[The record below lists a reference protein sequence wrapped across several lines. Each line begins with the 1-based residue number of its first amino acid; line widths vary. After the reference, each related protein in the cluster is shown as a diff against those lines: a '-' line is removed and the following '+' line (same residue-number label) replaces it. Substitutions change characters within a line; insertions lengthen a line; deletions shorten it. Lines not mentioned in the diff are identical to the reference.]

1 MAFTELGLFL
11 YCYTIGNTQLRH
23 LCQDD
28 VATLLATSLPPEWS
42 EGETVHW
49 YPGAANNDHP
59 KSNWLNVIWDY
70 LSKRFPSKEGLSR
83 FRGLPLIPIDMSQ
96 APVQLTRLELP
107 SKTVVKSLHGD
118 CLDEIITN
126 ALEELGVVIIRKWPV
141 FLSQHSAITNHFVY
155 APSPQSVLK
164 VLTACLSDKR
174 ISMCSVTNEGKRSI
188 RNFVS
193 KVSSVEPLEKAVLSR
208 LPLFETQNKSFV
220 SVESG
225 LRAAPESPL
234 PVASRRDFIDI
245 TQEDSKRL
253 ARLLGIEIPTM
264 IAFLLEEVF
273 PDVREGNYSLE
284 EMDVL
289 MAFVMERYQV
299 YAALDSR
306 LEEEMKSL
314 PFVPTLAGRV
324 TPTKVFDSRNELL
337 QCIFADE
344 NVFPFGTQ
352 YTDPA
357 VLVVLGKLGLKGEDK
372 ITAQDLYQSAKKI
385 ADMSVIST
393 AEKKSEAIKAY
404 LFRHPATLQ
413 ETVHGT
419 ALGVLLQSIPWLS
432 VLRRKPHGFPRSLHF
447 WVETHEGTHFCK
459 PTEVENKENL
469 NLIGS
474 VRPIV
479 DVDSSSQLAKYL
491 GLDEMPSVAAVV
503 EQLKAVIG
511 CYTLEEKPLYI
522 SVVKDVYSYLSR
534 APNTSAV
541 KNAFQEGEN
550 LRWIWNGDGF
560 SSPNAVLAQKPSVD
574 LSPYISC
581 LPAEVTPF
589 SNFFSKFGMR
599 EHCDA
604 HILLQVLRMIK
615 QKYDSRCSFAAL
627 EVKRD
632 LQLSVDILNEI
643 KPNEGEELPAE
654 LKEKVLIPTHVEGD
668 FCVKLAPIKDCV
680 YCEDEWME
688 TENYDENMNVSYVHP
703 NIPRSTAQLLRI
715 PPSKIRMLEPE
726 EMNIGDEFG
735 QEEKLT
741 RRLNRLLEDYTD
753 GFAIPKE
760 LIQNADDAGATEV
773 RFLYDERANEDA
785 MSRLFDEKMGECQ
798 GPALWVYNDAEFQ
811 DEDFANIKQLNGGTK
826 ELHTE
831 KIGKFGLGFNSVY
844 NLTDAPMFLSRHYFV
859 IFDPNNFYLEKAF
872 GKKTRGVRLNI
883 NKKRKKLR
891 KYSDQFKPFNGIFGC
906 DLHLDKDDNSYQGTL
921 FRFPLRT
928 KEQALRSE
936 IKQTHYDDKQ
946 VRDLLE
952 IFVSGARTLLLFTQN
967 VRRVSI
973 YHLSNSS
980 EATQPTL
987 IFEVN
992 KSLSRSGIIRELAI
1006 PVTLSKNVKKLSQDD
1021 QYFLKQCNFLRAS
1034 SEVAQYVGRE
1044 NLSGADLLRSA
1055 LTIDMTSTV
1064 TEYGS
1069 SFFDDKDHLRSAS
1082 ETWLLASSFGRGI
1095 AVQFSEA
1102 DKTLLPSAG
1111 VAVQL
1116 MPNECGKF
1124 APIPVTE
1131 QQSRHNGTV
1140 FCYLALP
1147 VHSGLPLHINGALA
1161 VASNRRHLKERTE
1174 GDKAC
1179 IGVEWN
1185 DVLLRDSVCAAYLDL
1200 LEDLKSAA
1208 EMYSFHLL
1216 WPRASFVEPN
1226 CEALARSFYQ
1236 QVADGSCS
1244 LFSDGNRWVDMSQVV
1259 FLEPNFR
1266 QEEQIGDVLFT
1277 VFKMLIQEN
1286 VAVIDL
1292 PTDVLQSFVKYGLA
1306 DKIQSKLYCKDRF
1319 FRELFFPNIAAVP
1332 PELRDKL
1339 ILYALDEGDGKFDEL
1354 VNTYPCIPC
1363 SPRGQ
1368 KLKCPHQLVNPHKE
1382 AASLFRAE
1390 DERFPFGTEMTW
1402 LNPLR
1407 LTKLEQ
1413 LGMMTNDPTWNVF
1426 AERAESVNILNQEN
1440 KDAALKRTTS
1450 LLHLLGKKLNNEEDS
1465 SLPEGV
1471 QDRILHAKFLPVASK
1486 PKEFPLFWKEDDLR
1500 CKNGKILMSP
1510 KEAFPNT
1517 AKYLVCCSEAIVDIY
1532 IPFVV
1537 RSFLLLTEERVTT
1550 RHVVT
1555 QLQFASSSNTESLNC
1570 EEFEEVQA
1578 VCLAAYRFLQSA
1590 LNDQKL
1596 EERQVTEMFQ
1606 EKKIILLG
1614 REFAH
1619 ANLVAFKLTTDC
1631 SPYLHKL
1638 SDDLARPF
1646 RNLMKI
1652 LGVKEVFEGKDFVFS
1667 LERIRCK
1674 FGDTALDEKT
1684 LQIALNLVSQLAN
1697 CLKGTEE
1704 SDNVQ
1709 ERQEVIYLP
1718 DSQGVMRL
1726 ADELCLNDYDFLP
1739 DDVGV
1744 NFVNEMISHRTSF
1757 TLGVKTRREEALE
1770 RFTVGIQFG
1779 QGEKLTNRLQR
1790 ILSAYPSEK
1799 EILKELIQN
1808 ADDAEATEVCFIK
1821 DPRQHADDQVFEDS
1835 WKPLQGPALCVYNNT
1850 PFSEADIKGIQK
1862 LGEGSKGDDP
1872 NKTGQY
1878 GVGFNAVYNLTDV
1891 PSFTSSGEEIGD
1903 VLCVFDPHCKYVPGA
1918 TPQAPGRMFKKTA
1931 ELRHMFPDVFSCY
1944 IEEHFPV
1951 QNSTMFRFPLRT
1963 EEMAKESKISQSSV
1977 TLEQL
1982 DRMIESL
1989 KGELFEVLLF
1999 VNNVRKIT
2007 LCEIDAKGT
2016 VVNSYFVEAQIS
2028 DDDLAKRQ
2036 HFAAYIRKT
2045 WKSKQ
2050 QKSDVLP
2057 IEAEVKKCSYVL
2069 NVRDCTGKEE
2079 KWLIVQ
2085 QIGFENHVEGSIVDA
2100 YRRHDLGL
2108 LPRGG
2113 VACQLENKHT
2123 GQLLSDRNKKAYCF
2137 LPLPIETGLPVHING
2152 HFALEH
2158 ESRRHLWR
2166 RENEDYRN
2174 DWNNAL
2180 VSDVIA
2186 SCYLKLLDRVRDFH
2200 HLPVF
2205 QNLEQ
2210 ATLSC
2215 STDDLMRNVRDYE
2228 KHFPPVNVTDPYW
2241 ETLVKSVYQEMN
2253 RRKLRLLPVV
2263 RGEVS
2268 ANSSPKNKLEWLPV
2282 TGEGRDQAFFNN
2294 IGMTDCFNAYPH
2306 GVLETRNVHTFQQ
2319 ILLQTGFNLVAF
2331 TWSVYVALEK
2341 SDVKACCVSPSAVM
2355 QFYKSFSCE
2364 QSFCKIGPV
2373 SVDVKETPFKS
2384 AEVVELVL
2392 RYCKDD
2398 EDFQANLPGLPLLL
2412 TQDNYLHTFTVND
2425 PKFLSVHH
2433 GILPECR
2440 QMFVHKHIRTHIF
2453 SDAKSLKA
2461 PVFKYFDIKSFAAN
2475 LHQTLPLAYYSSEG
2489 YVKWCPE
2496 QSGIPNWAWIYSV
2509 WRFVSDEINKV
2520 LEEIKA
2526 KEEESIKCILATD
2539 ECEEEKWRK
2548 LHEAKTT
2555 EEEKTRI
2562 IQATLEPLTYWN
2574 LLPCTEK
2581 THSIQSQGT
2590 EHFLVPLGL
2599 SETVL
2604 DFHGIADQS
2613 LVDILKKLS
2622 LAKLNSAVLSS
2633 PGPFTGASAD
2643 HRIHARRLVA
2653 SLRTPSSLLASL
2665 KQKMMRRPR
2674 SLEGMLTT
2682 TDCDNILH
2690 YFSSNVERLKKSDK
2704 SILRTLPFYEA
2715 THGELVDLKNHKV
2728 YVVPDDLP
2736 RKELKEVGNRA
2747 GVVFLNSRPSLS
2759 SLFEFLFV
2767 KILRLADV
2775 YCKFVL
2781 SHFSLLSKEARL
2793 DHLECIRDFVLPRL
2807 SKKIDEKKIL
2817 IDRLKKTEIVPANDG
2832 TFKAAFCYYD
2842 PENIIFKL
2850 MLSEDDFP
2858 PDPFNTSEW
2867 LDFLKTIGMI
2877 HDISQELF
2885 KTFANEVAR
2894 EGLTLSAQSTGK
2906 KSSALVAHL
2915 FQRDKVVE
2923 SGLLQAVSGIKF
2935 VATSVSPE
2943 LTSIHRQ
2950 FDAPYIAFRGSALAE
2965 HTNIVWTT
2973 ASLLPDWANPW
2984 NYLYGSED
2992 GYCKAILF
3000 QLQVITVPTVEMVTC
3015 HCQNLCFQL
3024 VKENGNDLSSK
3035 QLSTRMLVMTEIYT
3049 FLQKNAI
3056 SSTTAKMLLRDTPCI
3071 MVEQGSRLVKPEQ
3084 VVIELS
3090 EGNQIAPFLYGIPA
3104 ELGQFKTLFQYLGCS
3119 NSVRLSHY
3127 AMVLET
3133 LQRKCKAD
3141 RLNSNQ
3147 VDWALRAVRGL
3158 FECLQDDAKVIQAPF
3173 TLYLPAVR
3181 PFGSTFEYG
3190 TTHLVLT
3197 RAAELFF
3204 DDAPRHRDRLQNFDQ
3219 LFVVDLKMAKVR
3231 CNSSTSFKD
3240 LILLLPEALRPHM
3253 LSCVVEEKFADA
3265 VDNTE
3270 RFDVGAAGSLKKQL
3284 HSVQFCRGIFRLIR
3298 HASHENRE
3306 PDDESVVCSVESRLH
3321 NIQIH
3326 GMTKILTHLV
3336 YKGNVIPGSERKVP
3350 YFLQK
3355 ISQSEHEIWNLY
3367 VDAVNDVQETPS
3379 TVALT
3384 LSKVIKEA
3392 CRGLLKDTVMYIPE
3406 MLRCHPGS
3414 ISALLDSM
3422 EIRPDDSY
3430 DAEGRDVF
3438 PLPGTF
3444 IPISDHQLLNL
3455 AFESFMPGEY
3465 VGYELEDQSMEL
3477 MEGDSTFIYAV
3488 IIEEVSTG
3496 NESLLAKVY
3505 KINIGDDKE
3514 PKDVPATD
3522 LYKFYPHASTAV
3534 VQSDRQR
3541 DEEEAWKLPVDVRR
3555 KAIKRLSNAG
3565 YPQRR
3570 QAMRWLRQAEADLA
3584 AVLND
3589 IDTAKPSYEWAC
3601 FKCHQVSMRT
3611 FLSFPNFLIS
3621 CPGQC

>member
-1 MAFTELGLFL
+1 MIWG
-11 YCYTIGNTQLRH
+11 Y
-23 LCQDD
+23 
-28 VATLLATSLPPEWS
+28 
-42 EGETVHW
+42 
-49 YPGAANNDHP
+49 
-59 KSNWLNVIWDY
+59 LN
-70 LSKRFPSKEGLSR
+70 KRFPSKEGLSR

-96 APVQLTRLELP
+96 VPVQLTRLELP
-107 SKTVVKSLHGD
+107 SKTVARSLHGD
-118 CLDEIITN
+118 CLDEIIID
-126 ALEELGVVIIRKWPV
+126 ALEELGVVIIRECPV

-164 VLTACLSDKR
+164 ALTACLSEKK
-174 ISMCSVTNEGKRSI
+174 ISLCSVANEGKRSI

-193 KVSSVEPLEKAVLSR
+193 KVSSVEPLEKAILSR

-234 PVASRRDFIDI
+234 PVASCRDFIDI

-273 PDVREGNYSLE
+273 PDVRQGNYSVE
-284 EMDVL
+284 ETDVL

-306 LEEEMKSL
+306 LEKEMKSL

-344 NVFPFGTQ
+344 NVFPTGTQ

-357 VLVVLGKLGLKGEDK
+357 ALVVLGKLGLKCEDK
-372 ITAQDLYQSAKKI
+372 VTAQDLYQSASKI
-385 ADMSVIST
+385 ADMSDIST

-404 LFRHPATLQ
+404 LIRHPTTLQ

-419 ALGVLLQSIPWLS
+419 ALGVLLQSIPWVS
-432 VLRRKPHGFPRSLHF
+432 VLRQKPHGFPRSLHF

-459 PTEVENKENL
+459 PTEVENKDNV

-474 VRPIV
+474 VRPV
-479 DVDSSSQLAKYL
+479 VEVDSSSQLAKYL
-491 GLDEMPSVAAVV
+491 GLDEMPGVSDVV
-503 EQLKAVIG
+503 EQLKVVIG
-511 CYTLEEKPLYI
+511 CYALEEKPLYI
-522 SVVKDVYSYLSR
+522 SVVKDIYSYLSC
-534 APNTSAV
+534 ATNTSAV
-541 KNAFQEGEN
+541 KKAFQGVEN
-550 LRWIWNGDGF
+550 LRWMWNGDGF

-581 LPAEVTPF
+581 LPSEVTPF

-599 EHCDA
+599 EHCNSR
-604 HILLQVLRMIK
+604 ILLQVLHMIK
-615 QKYDSRCSFAAL
+615 QKYDFGCSFAAL

-632 LQLSVDILNEI
+632 LQLSADILNEI

-668 FCVKLAPIKDCV
+668 SCVKLAPIKDCV
-680 YCEDEWME
+680 YCEDEWMD
-688 TENYDENMNVSYVHP
+688 TDDFDENMNVLYVHP

-715 PPSKIRMLEPE
+715 PPSKIRMLEPDE
-726 EMNIGDEFG
+726 INTGDEFG

-760 LIQNADDAGATEV
+760 LIQNADDAGANEV
-773 RFLYDERANEDA
+773 RFLYDERANKDA
-785 MSRLFDEKMGECQ
+785 MSHLFDKEMGECQ
-798 GPALWVYNDAEFQ
+798 GPALWVYNDAEFE
-811 DEDFANIKQLNGGTK
+811 DEDFVNIKQLNSGTK

-831 KIGKFGLGFNSVY
+831 KIGKFGLGFNAVY
-844 NLTDAPMFLSRHYFV
+844 NLTDVPMLLSRHYFV

-872 GKKTRGVRLNI
+872 GKTTRGVRLDI

-891 KYSDQFKPFNGIFGC
+891 KYSGQFKPFNGIFGC
-906 DLHLDKDDNSYQGTL
+906 DLHLDKDDYSYQGTL

-928 KEQALRSE
+928 KEQAVRSE

-973 YHLSNSS
+973 FHLSNSS

-992 KSLSRSGIIRELAI
+992 KSLSRSGIIRELPI
-1006 PVTLSKNVKKLSQDD
+1006 PVTLSKNVNKLSQDD

-1034 SEVAQYVGRE
+1034 SEVAQYAGRE

-1055 LTIDMTSTV
+1055 LTIDMTSTI
-1064 TEYGS
+1064 TKHGS
-1069 SFFDDKDHLRSAS
+1069 SFFGDKDQSRSAS
-1082 ETWLLASSFGRGI
+1082 ETWLLASSIGRGI
-1095 AVQFSEA
+1095 AMQFSVA

-1116 MPNECGKF
+1116 MPTECGKF
-1124 APIPVTE
+1124 APLPVTDQE
-1131 QQSRHNGTV
+1131 SRHDGTV

-1147 VHSGLPLHINGALA
+1147 LHSGLPLHINGALA

-1208 EMYSFHLL
+1208 GMYSFHLL
-1216 WPRASFVEPN
+1216 WPRASYVEPN

-1236 QVADGSCS
+1236 QVADGSCA
-1244 LFSDGNRWVDMSQVV
+1244 LFSDGNRWVNLSQVV
-1259 FLEPNFR
+1259 FLEPSFR
-1266 QEEQIGDVLFT
+1266 EEEQIGDILFT
-1277 VFKMLIQEN
+1277 VFKMLIEEN

-1306 DKIQSKLYCKDRF
+1306 DKMQSKLYGKDRF

-1332 PELRDKL
+1332 PQLREKL

-1354 VNTYPCIPC
+1354 LNTYPCIPA

-1390 DERFPFGTEMTW
+1390 DERYPFGTKMTL

-1407 LTKLEQ
+1407 LAKLEQ
-1413 LGMMTNDPTWNVF
+1413 LGMMADDPTWNVF
-1426 AERAESVNILNQEN
+1426 AERAESVKLLNQEN
-1440 KDAALKRTTS
+1440 KDAALKRTTL
-1450 LLHLLGKKLNNEEDS
+1450 LLHLLAKKLNNEEDS
-1465 SLPEGV
+1465 SLPDGV
-1471 QDRILHAKFLPVASK
+1471 RDRILQAKFLPVASK

-1500 CKNGKILMSP
+1500 RKNEKILMSP
-1510 KEAFPNT
+1510 IEVFPKT
-1517 AKYLVCCSEAIVDIY
+1517 AKYLVCCSEAILDIN
-1532 IPFVV
+1532 IPFIVG
-1537 RSFLLLTEERVTT
+1537 SFLLLNEERVTL

-1555 QLQFASSSNTESLNC
+1555 QLQFASSTNAESLDC
-1570 EEFEEVQA
+1570 REFEEVQA

-1596 EERQVTEMFQ
+1596 EERQVTEIFQ

-1619 ANLVAFKLTTDC
+1619 ANHVAFTLATDC

-1638 SDDLARPF
+1638 SDYLARPF

-1652 LGVKEVFEGKDFVFS
+1652 LGVKEVFEGKDFISS

-1684 LQIALNLVSQLAN
+1684 LQIALNLVGQLAN
-1697 CLKGTEE
+1697 CLKGSEE
-1704 SDNVQ
+1704 NGNVK

-1726 ADELCLNDYDFLP
+1726 ADELCLNDYDLLP
-1739 DDVGV
+1739 DDDGV
-1744 NFVNEMISHRTSF
+1744 NFVNELISHRTSI
-1757 TLGVKTRREEALE
+1757 TLGVKTRREGALE

-1779 QGEKLTNRLQR
+1779 QEEKLTNRLQR

-1808 ADDAEATEVCFIK
+1808 ADDAEATEICFIK
-1821 DPRQHADDQVFEDS
+1821 DPRNHADDQVFEDS

-1850 PFSEADIKGIQK
+1850 PFSEADIKGIQN
-1862 LGEGSKGDDP
+1862 LGESSKGDDP

-1918 TPQAPGRMFKKTA
+1918 TAQAPGRMFKKTTD
-1931 ELRHMFPDVFSCY
+1931 LRHMFPDVFSCY
-1944 IEEHFPV
+1944 IEGHFPA

-2028 DDDLAKRQ
+2028 DDDLAKKQ
-2036 HFAAYIRKT
+2036 QFAAYITKT
-2045 WKSKQ
+2045 GKSKQ
-2050 QKSDVLP
+2050 QESDVLP
-2057 IEAEVKKCSYVL
+2057 IKAEVKKCSYVL

-2085 QIGFENHVEGSIVDA
+2085 QIGFENQVERSIVDA
-2100 YRRHDLGL
+2100 CRRHDLGL

-2123 GQLLSDRNKKAYCF
+2123 GQLPKDQSKKAYCF

-2158 ESRRHLWR
+2158 ESRQHLWR
-2166 RENEDYRN
+2166 RANEDYRN

-2180 VSDVIA
+2180 VTDVIA
-2186 SCYLKLLDRVRDFH
+2186 SCYLKLLDEVRDFH
-2200 HLPVF
+2200 HLPVL

-2215 STDDLMRNVRDYE
+2215 STDDLMRNIRDYE
-2228 KHFPPVNVTDPYW
+2228 KLFPPVNMTDPYW
-2241 ETLVKSVYQEMN
+2241 ETLVKSVYQGMD
-2253 RRKLRLLPVV
+2253 RKKLRLLPVV

-2268 ANSSPKNKLEWLPV
+2268 ANCSSMTKLEWLPV
-2282 TGEGRDQAFFNN
+2282 TGEGRDKAFFNN
-2294 IGMTDCFNAYPH
+2294 IGVADCFNAY
-2306 GVLETRNVHTFQQ
+2306 LETRNIPTFQW

-2331 TWSVYVALEK
+2331 TFSVYLALEQ
-2341 SDVKACCVSPSAVM
+2341 SDVRACCVSPSAVM
-2355 QFYKSFSCE
+2355 QFYKSFSSE
-2364 QSFCKIGPV
+2364 ESFCKIGPV

-2398 EDFQANLPGLPLLL
+2398 KDFQANLPGLPLLV
-2412 TQDNYLHTFTVND
+2412 TQDNYLHTFNAND
-2425 PKFLSVHH
+2425 PKFTSLHH
-2433 GILPECR
+2433 GILPKCQ
-2440 QMFVHKHIRTHIF
+2440 QMFVHKHLLTRIF

-2475 LHQTLPLAYYSSEG
+2475 LHQTLPLAYYNSEG
-2489 YVKWCPE
+2489 YVRWCPE
-2496 QSGIPNWAWIYSV
+2496 QSGIPNWAWVYSV
-2509 WRFVSDEINKV
+2509 WRFVSEEINKV

-2526 KEEESIKCILATD
+2526 KEQENIKCILATD
-2539 ECEEEKWRK
+2539 ECKEENWRK
-2548 LHEAKTT
+2548 LQKAKTT
-2555 EEEKTRI
+2555 EEDKTRI
-2562 IQATLEPLTYWN
+2562 IEATLEPLTNWN

-2581 THSIQSQGT
+2581 TPSIESQRKSSFRLGIK
-2590 EHFLVPLGL
+2590 HFLVPLGL

-2613 LVDILKKLS
+2613 LVGTLKKLS
-2622 LAKLNSAVLSS
+2622 LAELNSDVLSS
-2633 PGPFTGASAD
+2633 PGPFSGVSAD
-2643 HRIHARRLVA
+2643 RRIHARRLVA
-2653 SLRTPSSLLASL
+2653 SLRTPSSLLTSL
-2665 KQKMMRRPR
+2665 KQKMMRNPH
-2674 SLEGMLTT
+2674 SLEGILTT
-2682 TDCDNILH
+2682 TECDNVLH
-2690 YFSSNVERLKKSDK
+2690 YFSSNVERLKKSDE

-2715 THGELVDLKNHKV
+2715 AHGELIDLKNREV

-2736 RKELKEVGNRA
+2736 RKEFNEVGNRA

-2759 SLFEFLFV
+2759 SLFNFLSV
-2767 KILRLADV
+2767 KTLTAADV

-2781 SHFSLLSKEARL
+2781 IHFSVLSMETRL
-2793 DHLECIRDFVLPRL
+2793 DHLEYIRDSVLPRL
-2807 SKKIDEKKIL
+2807 SKKIDEKEVL
-2817 IDRLKKTEIVPANDG
+2817 IDRLKNTEIVPANDG
-2832 TFKAAFCYYD
+2832 TLKTACCYYH
-2842 PENIIFKL
+2842 PENGIFKL
-2850 MLSEDDFP
+2850 MLSKGDFP
-2858 PDPFNTSEW
+2858 PDPFRTPIW
-2867 LDFLKTIGMI
+2867 LDFFKTIGMT
-2877 HDISQELF
+2877 HEISQDLF

-2894 EGLTLSAQSTGK
+2894 EGLTLPTQSTNK
-2906 KSSALVAHL
+2906 KSRALVAHL
-2915 FQRDKVVE
+2915 FQREKVVE

-2935 VATSVSPE
+2935 VATSVIPE
-2943 LTSIHRQ
+2943 LRSIDRQ
-2950 FDAPYIAFRGSALAE
+2950 FDEPYIAFRGSTLAE
-2965 HTNIVWTT
+2965 HTNIVWTI
-2973 ASLLPDWANPW
+2973 ARLLPDWANPR
-2984 NYLYGSED
+2984 NHLYDSD
-2992 GYCKAILF
+2992 GYCKAILYH
-3000 QLQVITVPTVEMVTC
+3000 LQVITVPTVEMVTS
-3015 HCQNLCFQL
+3015 HCQNLCLQL
-3024 VKENGNDLSSK
+3024 VKENGNDLSSE
-3035 QLSTRMLVMTEIYT
+3035 QLSPRMLVMTEIYT

-3056 SSTTAKMLLRDTPCI
+3056 SSTTAKMLLRDTSCI
-3071 MVEQGSRLVKPEQ
+3071 MVERGSRLVKPEQ

-3090 EGNQIAPFLYGIPA
+3090 KDNEMAPFLYGIPA
-3104 ELGQFKTLFQYLGCS
+3104 ELGQFKALFQYLDCP
-3119 NSVRLSHY
+3119 NSVLLSHY

-3141 RLNSNQ
+3141 RLNPNE

-3158 FECLQDDAKVIQAPF
+3158 FEFLQDNSKVIQVPSS
-3173 TLYLPAVR
+3173 LYLPAVR
-3181 PFGSTFEYG
+3181 PFGSSFQHS
-3190 TTHLVLT
+3190 TTHVVLT
-3197 RAAELFF
+3197 RAAELLF
-3204 DDAPRHRDRLQNFDQ
+3204 DDAPRHRDRIRNFDQ
-3219 LFVVDLKMAKVR
+3219 LFVVDLKKAQVR
-3231 CNSSTSFKD
+3231 CNLSRSFKD

-3265 VDNTE
+3265 VGNTE
-3270 RFDVGAAGSLKKQL
+3270 CYDVGVPGSLKKQL

-3298 HASHENRE
+3298 HASHENQE
-3306 PDDESVVCSVESRLH
+3306 PDDESVVSSVESRLK

-3326 GMTKILTHLV
+3326 GMRKIVTHLV
-3336 YKGNVIPGSERKVP
+3336 YKGNVIPGSKREVP

-3355 ISQSEHEIWNLY
+3355 NSQSEHEIWNLY
-3367 VDAVNDVQETPS
+3367 VDAVNDVWETPS
-3379 TVALT
+3379 TVTLA

-3392 CRGLLKDTVMYIPE
+3392 CRGLLQDTAMYIPE
-3406 MLRCHPGS
+3406 MLRCHPGN
-3414 ISALLDSM
+3414 ISSLLDSM

-3430 DAEGRDVF
+3430 DAEGGDVL
-3438 PLPGTF
+3438 PLPGSF
-3444 IPISDHQLLNL
+3444 IPISHHELLNQ

-3465 VGYELEDQSMEL
+3465 VGYEFEDQSMEL
-3477 MEGDSTFIYAV
+3477 EEGNSTFIYAV

-3496 NESLLAKVY
+3496 KESLLAKVY
-3505 KINIGDDKE
+3505 KINIGDEKE

-3522 LYKFYPHASTAV
+3522 LYKFFRRQEIASTAV
-3534 VQSDRQR
+3534 VLLDRER

-3570 QAMRWLRQAEADLA
+3570 QAMRWFRQAEADLA
-3584 AVLND
+3584 AVLSD
-3589 IDTAKPSYEWAC
+3589 IAKPSYEWAC
-3601 FKCHQVSMRT
+3601 FKCHQVSLRT
-3611 FLSFPNFLIS
+3611 FLIFLVS
-3621 CPGQC
+3621 